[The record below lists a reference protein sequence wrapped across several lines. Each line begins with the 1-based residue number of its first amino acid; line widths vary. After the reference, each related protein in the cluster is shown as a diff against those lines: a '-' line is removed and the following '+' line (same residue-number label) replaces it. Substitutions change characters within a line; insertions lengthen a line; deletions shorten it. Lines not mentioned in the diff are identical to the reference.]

1 MSIRH
6 GSIVEISLD
15 SSSARTSSLKAR
27 VYDVIGKRFILSQTS
42 PPLRPAHVGKPIRIS
57 YISKAG
63 TPPRRLAF
71 QAKLSDLSNNYM
83 LSSGVFV
90 PAMIV
95 EMQSEP
101 KQISLRK
108 GYRVHP
114 TQGSGISLSIGGRE
128 CEIVDISLAGVRF
141 VHGFALDA
149 FRPADQIKCLLSVDS
164 RPYPVEAKVIRVS
177 QVSLTRHVAA
187 AFPSLS
193 NELQTILSKK
203 ILWLERKQLSR
214 GL

>member
-15 SSSARTSSLKAR
+15 PSSARTSSLKAR

-42 PPLRPAHVGKPIRIS
+42 PPLRPALAGKTVYLS
-57 YISKAG
+57 YISKDG
-63 TPPRRLAF
+63 TPPRRLGF
-71 QAKLSDLSNNYM
+71 QARLTDLSKDYM

-90 PAMIV
+90 PALIV

-114 TQGSGISLSIGGRE
+114 TRGSGISLAIGGRE

-141 VHGFALDA
+141 VQGFALDA
-149 FRPADQIKCLLSVDS
+149 FRPADQIECLLCIDS

-177 QVSLTRHVAA
+177 QVSLAKHVAA
-187 AFPSLS
+187 AFASLS
-193 NELQTILSKK
+193 NELQTVLSKK